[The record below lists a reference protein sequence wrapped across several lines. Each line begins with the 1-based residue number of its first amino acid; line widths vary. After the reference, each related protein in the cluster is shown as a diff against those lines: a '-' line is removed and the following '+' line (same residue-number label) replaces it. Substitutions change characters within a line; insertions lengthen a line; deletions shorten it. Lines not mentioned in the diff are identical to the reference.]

1 MSRPPQGDPA
11 TIREQSLPQLT
22 KILLV
27 DDFEP
32 FRRFARS
39 LLQQMA
45 VFEVAEAADGLEAVQ
60 RAKELNPELILRVDS
75 A

>member
-1 MSRPPQGDPA
+1 
-11 TIREQSLPQLT
+11 
-22 KILLV
+22 LLV

-45 VFEVAEAADGLEAVQ
+45 VFEVAEAADGPEAVQ
-60 RAKELNPELILRVDS
+60 KAKELNPELILRVDS